1 MSDNPQAGTEAGGPS
16 ESSGGTPRRRRLL
29 FVLAPIAFA
38 ALAAVLAV
46 QLLTGDPRTIP
57 TALKDKP
64 VPEFDLPP
72 VQGYDAGLSSEAL
85 KSGEVV
91 LVNIFASW
99 CGPCLVE
106 HPLLMD
112 LAEKGTVPIYGINYK
127 DAPENASVWLKR
139 YGDPYTAIGADLNG
153 RVGIDWGVYGVP
165 ETFIVD
171 GGGRIRY
178 KHIGV
183 LTADALNETILPLVT
198 ELSQ

>member
-1 MSDNPQAGTEAGGPS
+1 MSEDTQPGAKPAGPDG
-16 ESSGGTPRRRRLL
+16 RRRRLI
-29 FVLAPIAFA
+29 FILAPIAFA

-57 TALKDKP
+57 SALIDKP
-64 VPEFDLPP
+64 APEFDLAP
-72 VQGYDAGLSSEAL
+72 VQGYDAGLSSDAL
-85 KSGEVV
+85 KNGEVV

-106 HPLLMD
+106 HPFLMD
-112 LAEKGTVPIYGINYK
+112 LAEKGTVKIYGINYK
-127 DAPENASVWLKR
+127 DAPDNASAWLKR
-139 YGDPYTAIGADLNG
+139 YGDPYTAIGADLDG

-171 GGGRIRY
+171 GEGRIRY

-183 LTADALNETILPLVT
+183 LSEDALNQTVLPLVA
-198 ELSQ
+198 ELSK